1 MGVHAAGAEI
11 GPAMERRYLPL
22 AGRAAVAKGLLLA
35 VVLVDCVAF
44 FSDLAQRTML
54 ADVNGL
60 TVDDC
65 S

>member
-1 MGVHAAGAEI
+1 
-11 GPAMERRYLPL
+11 MERRYLPL